1 MPSSWS
7 GFSRRATLKTEP
19 SSLTPKK
26 VVHIITRLDQ
36 GGSARETLQ
45 TVLGHNRGRFR
56 VSLESLPRRPSL
68 IESCDDMNHLL
79 RGQAGWL
86 SLQRC
91 SPRESAPTA
100 RHADPTCRSLR
111 PIVSRGS
118 SDGSVPPG
126 ARERGGGGAA
136 LPWQSLRGHC
146 LP

>member
-56 VSLESLPRRPSL
+56 VSLAFGPPETATA
-68 IESCDDMNHLL
+68 DDAALL
-79 RGQAGWL
+79 KAALQQLGQAG
-86 SLQRC
+86 
-91 SPRESAPTA
+91 
-100 RHADPTCRSLR
+100 
-111 PIVSRGS
+111 VSVDRKSTRLNS
-118 SDGSVPPG
+118 SHVAISYAVF
-126 ARERGGGGAA
+126 
-136 LPWQSLRGHC
+136 C
-146 LP
+146 LKK